1 MDSKKRAASVSN
13 EVLNVIKERRSIRT
27 YKADAIP
34 EEILNA
40 VLEAG
45 TFGADRWRK
54 VIRIMV
60 LLLLYW
66 SWLMEMQIHL

>member
-1 MDSKKRAASVSN
+1 MDSKKRAASMSN

-34 EEILNA
+34 EDILNT

-45 TFGADRWRK
+45 TFAPTGGGKQSPR
-54 VIRIMV
+54 
-60 LLLLYW
+60 LLLRSHRHNTEKRLRN
-66 SWLMEMQIHL
+66 